1 MVEHI
6 ILGVVTAFLVWR
18 EFGRQDALG
27 AAKDDGYETGL
38 VRGYEDGFGEA
49 AAVIVRES
57 LEADVVVRRWVKG
70 MTQPVTPDEEE
81 AA

>member
-6 ILGVVTAFLVWR
+6 ILGVVTAFVVWR

-27 AAKDDGYETGL
+27 VAKDSGYETGL
-38 VRGYEDGFGEA
+38 VRGYDDGFGEA
-49 AAVIVRES
+49 AAIIVRES
-57 LEADVVVRRWVKG
+57 LLAEDTVRMWVKG
-70 MTQPVTPDEEE
+70 LTRNEEE